1 MQKRNLIIYLFFVIS
16 LLLPL
21 VLYYSVDL
29 STVPEYAE
37 DLNKKNQVGDAAPGD
52 EINYYDLIY
61 SQKKDPAVGLE
72 GKARF
77 IAESQPEPEP
87 EPTPQPGIDS
97 GQQKAPVSSS
107 SSNSQKEQQMIN
119 YINEARR
126 NAGLPAL
133 QVSSQLTNAA
143 RAKSKDMAD
152 NSYFGHYSPTY
163 GNFPGILSR
172 FGVSYRSAGEN
183 IAMNSNG
190 SVYDAHIMLM
200 NSSGHRANILSSGY
214 KNVGIGIYVKS
225 DGGHYYT
232 QLFVGF

>member
-1 MQKRNLIIYLFFVIS
+1 MQKRNLFIYLFFVIS

-29 STVPEYAE
+29 NTAPDFAE
-37 DLNKKNQVGDAAPGD
+37 GLNEKGQFGDAAPGN

-87 EPTPQPGIDS
+87 EPTPQPGTDS
-97 GQQKAPVSSS
+97 GQQKAPVDSASSS
-107 SSNSQKEQQMIN
+107 SQKEQQMIN

-133 QVSSQLTNAA
+133 QVSSQLINAA

-152 NSYFGHYSPTY
+152 NNYFGHNSPVY
-163 GNFPGILSR
+163 GNFTGLLSR

-183 IAMNSNG
+183 IAMNSSG

-200 NSSGHRANILSSGY
+200 NSSGHKANILGSSYSSVG
-214 KNVGIGIYVKS
+214 VGIHIRN
-225 DGGHYYT
+225 DGSHYYT
-232 QLFVGF
+232 QLFVGY